1 MDFDETPL
9 EVQRWF
15 LDGNNIDPNRAQ
27 KATLQLRYCLYCS
40 SKTRACSMSTFFRMR
55 WLIRPIMSLAI
66 LELGLSFVPVPDW
79 WEAVFYEYLY
89 SSRIQRVLSMPKSTI
104 HSAIAMIR
112 GQWTEKNWF
121 LGDSRTYGLFVSQ
134 PQTYSQQVELLSDW
148 EGMNLGLPGATSFEG
163 LDSMVPDALQFNPKA
178 AVICLDIN
186 RSLMS
191 YVQRNSASGR
201 DAIVSNLLRSSST
214 WMFIEGGWHSLF
226 SERAPVIP
234 LDEYKRQ
241 LTTIFETLS
250 ANGVEQN
257 ILLVGWTPLQD
268 YPDLFTQQEYDR
280 YREVSRE
287 VARSKSIPIL
297 EFTDV
302 LRGLTIEQAC
312 R

>member
-1 MDFDETPL
+1 
-9 EVQRWF
+9 
-15 LDGNNIDPNRAQ
+15 
-27 KATLQLRYCLYCS
+27 
-40 SKTRACSMSTFFRMR
+40 MSALFRMR

-79 WEAVFYEYLY
+79 WEAGVFYEYLY
-89 SSRIQRVLSMPKSTI
+89 SSRVQRALFDAQEHNPLGYRDDPWSMDGKK
-104 HSAIAMIR
+104 IA
-112 GQWTEKNWF
+112 F

-134 PQTYSQQVELLSDW
+134 PHTYSEQVELLSDW

-186 RSLMS
+186 SSLMS

-201 DAIVSNLLRSSST
+201 NAILSNLLRSSST

-241 LTTIFETLS
+241 LTNIFETLS

-268 YPDLFTQQEYDR
+268 YPNLFTQQEYDR
-280 YREVSRE
+280 YREASRE

-297 EFTDV
+297 EFRDV
-302 LRGLTIEQAC
+302 LRDLTIEQAYIGEHQIHLSEIAHQ
-312 R
+312 RIAKAVVGVLDDK